1 MAPPQVN
8 DIWQVAAALCVF
20 LVLAGHVTLESGLV
34 RAKHSVNAA
43 AKALVQTGIAAIAI
57 WLVGQG
63 LMAAGGPLSGHGPFA
78 SGDTALAAPLLFDIA
93 LACAAVTVLSGPTA
107 ERATLRGHAVAVL
120 AFTLAIF
127 PLAVHWA
134 WAGGPTPGWL
144 AAIGYVDLAGGGVIH
159 VAAGAA
165 AITAAVIIGPRLG
178 RFNGNRKVPIVQ
190 SQSFPFAALGV
201 LLLWLGWFG
210 IAIGRAAAGG
220 LTLAP
225 VVLNLVLAGAAG
237 TTAAFV
243 ANQFRPRTV
252 TVIHV
257 IQGTLA
263 GVVAASAGAHLF
275 APWLAL
281 AVGAAGAAAAIG
293 GGRLLERM
301 EIDDAL
307 GMASVHLFAGGLGV
321 LATVAA
327 GTVAPAGLV
336 IQAVGL
342 IALVSWSATIT
353 AAALLLA
360 RVVMALRVAP
370 EQERAGL
377 NVSEHRMTTDVA
389 LLVSQMGTV
398 NSHSGMFAYLE
409 ADADGE
415 LGQIAQEYN
424 RAIDIFRAQIR
435 GVKDQLAQAEASVD
449 EAGREASRLAAD
461 LAQRDERLEE
471 ATREVGLLTDQLAR
485 ALVTVQSLHGMRDGI
500 VRLIGRSF
508 RQPIERLHIMAKRAG
523 TSRHP
528 ADIDALVDAAREES
542 AQLARRLAE
551 VIDYARASTFE
562 APPTRD
568 HASIE
573 KLIGEINLIYRPRAE
588 TRGVKL
594 RVVWTPDISEMAG
607 SAAVLRKVMGE
618 LVSRAVDVT
627 PAGGLV
633 SFSARRGPSGD
644 LVIDVV
650 DSGGGVSPGQIAVA
664 LDPLA
669 DGTPGG
675 EGEAGLGLALVKK
688 LVDMHGGALTIRSRP
703 GIGTQVRATI
713 HADHV
718 TAARPAAAG

>member
-1 MAPPQVN
+1 MPSPQAN
-8 DIWQVAAALCVF
+8 DIWQVAAALSVL

-43 AKALVQTGIAAIAI
+43 AKALVQTGITALAI
-57 WLVGQG
+57 WMIGHG
-63 LMAAGGPLSGHGPFA
+63 LMGHGGPLSGRGPFA
-78 SGDTALAAPLLFDIA
+78 PADPQLAGPLLFDIA
-93 LACAAVTVLSGPTA
+93 LACAAATILAGPTA

-120 AFTLAIF
+120 VFSAIIF
-127 PLAVHWA
+127 PLVVHWA

-144 AAIGYVDLAGGGVIH
+144 AALGYIDLAGAGVVH
-159 VAAGAA
+159 VTAAAA
-165 AITAAVIIGPRLG
+165 AIAAAALIGPRIG
-178 RFNGNRKVPIVQ
+178 RFSGNRRLPIIQ
-190 SQSFPFAALGV
+190 SQSFPFAVLGA

-210 IAIGRAAAGG
+210 IAIGRTAAGG
-220 LTLAP
+220 LPLAP

-237 TTAAFV
+237 TTAAFL
-243 ANQFRPRTV
+243 ANQIWPSRV
-252 TVIHV
+252 TIINL

-263 GVVAASAGAHLF
+263 GVVAASAGANLF
-275 APWLAL
+275 GPWLAV
-281 AVGAAGAAAAIG
+281 AIGTAGAAAAIG
-293 GGRLLERM
+293 GAWLLERM

-307 GMASVHLFAGGLGV
+307 GMASVHLFAGAFGV

-327 GTVAPAGLV
+327 GTMPPAGLV
-336 IQAVGL
+336 IQGVGL
-342 IALVSWSATIT
+342 IALVSWAATIMV
-353 AAALLLA
+353 AALLLA
-360 RVVMALRVAP
+360 RMVMTLRVAP

-435 GVKDQLAQAEASVD
+435 GVKDQLAQTEAAVD
-449 EAGREASRLAAD
+449 EASREAARLAAD

-471 ATREVGLLTDQLAR
+471 TTREVGLLTDQLAR

-523 TSRHP
+523 TSRNP

-568 HASIE
+568 RTSIE

-594 RVVWTPDISEMAG
+594 RVVWTPDISTMSG

-618 LVSRAVDVT
+618 LVARAVDVT

-633 SFSARRGPSGD
+633 SFAARRGPSGE
-644 LVIDVV
+644 LVIDVI
-650 DSGGGVSPGQIAVA
+650 DSGGGVSPGQIAAA

-669 DGTPGG
+669 DTPHGDG
-675 EGEAGLGLALVKK
+675 DAGLGLALVKK

-703 GIGTQVRATI
+703 GVGTQVRATI

-718 TAARPAAAG
+718 GQAMPAAG